1 MEYLFGGSPPG
12 MSPRPFVT
20 PTPSPICCPPGGSRA
35 CADCC
40 RFERSDSDDSPQ
52 QSRCPFPKQS
62 GFFGAGAMG
71 KTQIVRHGCKLD
83 WIGWNNMIAFWSY
96 GSTSITVCVYVGY
109 ISIRGTECF
118 PHCPPHPPMI
128 QNSLTLVWKCY
139 SSFNSHVSSFIGP
152 IWNKGLWQVFYRKET
167 LL

>member
-1 MEYLFGGSPPG
+1 MEIFKNLQNRLRQQHRTRSVIHLATHGRARIVAALSA
-12 MSPRPFVT
+12 
-20 PTPSPICCPPGGSRA
+20 PTLTTLRNRVAVLSRSK
-35 CADCC
+35 AD
-40 RFERSDSDDSPQ
+40 
-52 QSRCPFPKQS
+52 
-62 GFFGAGAMG
+62 FFGAGAMG